1 MKILVINSNAM
12 FEDSKGLYIYKET
25 GKFLNELNHVFQI
38 ENFHY
43 KRPFNGND
51 AMANYNLKE
60 TQIQLTALKI
70 RKSKVLSYV
79 VAYTTGL
86 KRLMS
91 NDFLYLFY
99 PNSFFLLGFAAVILR
114 KPFGLYVRGEKGI
127 SSWPS
132 TFLFKRAAFI
142 ATVSPR
148 FTNNTKPFCDQSY
161 TIKPMMGFGAGDI
174 VTDRTYEAKPVLRF
188 LFIGRVERDKGI
200 YELIE
205 AFDKLLES
213 GITNFVVDVAGEGA
227 DMEAVKQMLQGS
239 VLADKVILHGPVY
252 DKDRIRDFY
261 LQADVF
267 LLPTHHEGFPRVLY
281 EAMIFGTPI
290 ITTFVGSISYV
301 MKDQENCYEIQP
313 KNGADLYAK
322 MLPFFNNYKKH
333 AQVAVNGTATIKRY
347 LEENSKSHLD
357 IVLDEVKMIS
367 NGKA

>member
-12 FEDSKGLYIYKET
+12 FEDDKGLYIYKET
-25 GKFLNELNHVFQI
+25 GKFLNEWNNVNQV

-51 AMANYNLKE
+51 GMASFNLKD
-60 TQIQLTALKI
+60 TSIRLTAMKI
-70 RKSKVLSYV
+70 RKNKFLSYV
-79 VAYTTGL
+79 MAYTKGIR
-86 KRLMS
+86 RLMD

-114 KPFGLYVRGEKGI
+114 KPFGLYVRGEKDLTSWY
-127 SSWPS
+127 SS
-132 TFLFKRAAFI
+132 FLFKRAAFI

-148 FTNNTKPFCDQSY
+148 FTDHAKELCAQSF
-161 TIKPMMGFGAGDI
+161 TIKPMMDFGVNDI
-174 VTDRTYEAKPVLRF
+174 VDNKVYEAKPVLRF

-205 AFDKLLES
+205 ALGKLAES
-213 GITNFVVDVAGEGA
+213 GVTNFQVDVVGEGA
-227 DMEAVKQMLQGS
+227 DMESIRKILRGTG
-239 VLADKVILHGPVY
+239 LADKVILHGPVY
-252 DKDRIRDFY
+252 DKDRIKVFY
-261 LQADVF
+261 READVF

-301 MKDQENCYEIQP
+301 MKDQVNCYEIQP
-313 KNGADLYAK
+313 RNGADLYAK
-322 MLPFFNNYKKH
+322 LLPFFNNYKEQAH
-333 AQVAVNGTATIKRY
+333 VAINGTNTIKKY

-357 IVLDEVKMIS
+357 IVLDEVKNSS
-367 NGKA
+367 NGKV